1 MITINLKNRCSS
13 KKSLAL
19 FMQTNITHL
28 KELEQ
33 TRTGETYATAFN
45 SFMRFTNGED
55 VSLSEMDSDM
65 MVAYETYLKVN
76 GVSMNTISFYM
87 RILRA
92 VYNRAV
98 EQGITLQRYPFK
110 HVYTGV
116 CKTIK
121 RALPLSVIKQIRLLE
136 LPPNST
142 LDYVR
147 DMFLFS
153 FYTRGMSFVDMAYLH
168 KEDLSEGILSYK
180 RKKTGQLLHIRWER
194 CMENIVKKYSWNHTV
209 YLLPILKD
217 NGVDER
223 RQYKKCHH
231 SHESQVEGY
240 RQDGGTNP
248 SVDNALRTP
257 FIGQCGKT

>member
-98 EQGITLQRYPFK
+98 EQGITLQRYQARSSPQCDK
-110 HVYTGV
+110 ADKIVGIAS
-116 CKTIK
+116 K
-121 RALPLSVIKQIRLLE
+121 
-136 LPPNST
+136 
-142 LDYVR
+142 
-147 DMFLFS
+147 
-153 FYTRGMSFVDMAYLH
+153 FYLGLCA
-168 KEDLSEGILSYK
+168 
-180 RKKTGQLLHIRWER
+180 
-194 CMENIVKKYSWNHTV
+194 
-209 YLLPILKD
+209 
-217 NGVDER
+217 
-223 RQYKKCHH
+223 
-231 SHESQVEGY
+231 
-240 RQDGGTNP
+240 
-248 SVDNALRTP
+248 
-257 FIGQCGKT
+257 

>member
-1 MITINLKNRCSS
+1 
-13 KKSLAL
+13 
-19 FMQTNITHL
+19 MQTNITHL

-121 RALPLSVIKQIRLLE
+121 RALPLSVIK
-136 LPPNST
+136 
-142 LDYVR
+142 
-147 DMFLFS
+147 
-153 FYTRGMSFVDMAYLH
+153 
-168 KEDLSEGILSYK
+168 
-180 RKKTGQLLHIRWER
+180 
-194 CMENIVKKYSWNHTV
+194 
-209 YLLPILKD
+209 
-217 NGVDER
+217 
-223 RQYKKCHH
+223 
-231 SHESQVEGY
+231 
-240 RQDGGTNP
+240 
-248 SVDNALRTP
+248 
-257 FIGQCGKT
+257 

>member
-142 LDYVR
+142 LDYVKGGKTKC
-147 DMFLFS
+147 D
-153 FYTRGMSFVDMAYLH
+153 
-168 KEDLSEGILSYK
+168 KLSYS
-180 RKKTGQLLHIRWER
+180 T
-194 CMENIVKKYSWNHTV
+194 
-209 YLLPILKD
+209 
-217 NGVDER
+217 
-223 RQYKKCHH
+223 
-231 SHESQVEGY
+231 
-240 RQDGGTNP
+240 
-248 SVDNALRTP
+248 
-257 FIGQCGKT
+257 

>member
-223 RQYKKCHH
+223 RQYKNAITLMNRRLKDI
-231 SHESQVEGY
+231 G
-240 RQDGGTNP
+240 RGGTNP
-248 SVDNALRTP
+248 SVDNALRAP
-257 FIGQCGKT
+257 FMGQCGKT

>member
-87 RILRA
+87 RNFGLYTTVPWSKELLCNAILLSTSIQEC
-92 VYNRAV
+92 VK
-98 EQGITLQRYPFK
+98 LSS
-110 HVYTGV
+110 
-116 CKTIK
+116 
-121 RALPLSVIKQIRLLE
+121 AL
-136 LPPNST
+136 
-142 LDYVR
+142 
-147 DMFLFS
+147 F
-153 FYTRGMSFVDMAYLH
+153 
-168 KEDLSEGILSYK
+168 
-180 RKKTGQLLHIRWER
+180 
-194 CMENIVKKYSWNHTV
+194 
-209 YLLPILKD
+209 
-217 NGVDER
+217 
-223 RQYKKCHH
+223 
-231 SHESQVEGY
+231 
-240 RQDGGTNP
+240 P
-248 SVDNALRTP
+248 SV
-257 FIGQCGKT
+257 

>member
-168 KEDLSEGILSYK
+168 KCIKKICRRVFYRIKGRKRGSYSISGGRDAWKIL
-180 RKKTGQLLHIRWER
+180 
-194 CMENIVKKYSWNHTV
+194 
-209 YLLPILKD
+209 
-217 NGVDER
+217 
-223 RQYKKCHH
+223 
-231 SHESQVEGY
+231 
-240 RQDGGTNP
+240 
-248 SVDNALRTP
+248 
-257 FIGQCGKT
+257 

>member
-87 RILRA
+87 RIL
-92 VYNRAV
+92 
-98 EQGITLQRYPFK
+98 GL
-110 HVYTGV
+110 YTTV
-116 CKTIK
+116 PWSKELLCNAILLSTSIQECVKLSS
-121 RALPLSVIKQIRLLE
+121 AL
-136 LPPNST
+136 
-142 LDYVR
+142 
-147 DMFLFS
+147 F
-153 FYTRGMSFVDMAYLH
+153 
-168 KEDLSEGILSYK
+168 
-180 RKKTGQLLHIRWER
+180 
-194 CMENIVKKYSWNHTV
+194 
-209 YLLPILKD
+209 
-217 NGVDER
+217 
-223 RQYKKCHH
+223 
-231 SHESQVEGY
+231 
-240 RQDGGTNP
+240 P
-248 SVDNALRTP
+248 SV
-257 FIGQCGKT
+257 

>member
-92 VYNRAV
+92 
-98 EQGITLQRYPFK
+98 
-110 HVYTGV
+110 YTTV
-116 CKTIK
+116 PWSKELLCNAILLSTSIQECVKLSS
-121 RALPLSVIKQIRLLE
+121 AL
-136 LPPNST
+136 
-142 LDYVR
+142 
-147 DMFLFS
+147 F
-153 FYTRGMSFVDMAYLH
+153 
-168 KEDLSEGILSYK
+168 
-180 RKKTGQLLHIRWER
+180 
-194 CMENIVKKYSWNHTV
+194 
-209 YLLPILKD
+209 
-217 NGVDER
+217 
-223 RQYKKCHH
+223 
-231 SHESQVEGY
+231 
-240 RQDGGTNP
+240 P
-248 SVDNALRTP
+248 SV
-257 FIGQCGKT
+257 

>member
-92 VYNRAV
+92 VTTVPWSKELLYNAILLSTSIQECV
-98 EQGITLQRYPFK
+98 KLSS
-110 HVYTGV
+110 
-116 CKTIK
+116 
-121 RALPLSVIKQIRLLE
+121 AL
-136 LPPNST
+136 
-142 LDYVR
+142 
-147 DMFLFS
+147 F
-153 FYTRGMSFVDMAYLH
+153 
-168 KEDLSEGILSYK
+168 
-180 RKKTGQLLHIRWER
+180 
-194 CMENIVKKYSWNHTV
+194 
-209 YLLPILKD
+209 
-217 NGVDER
+217 
-223 RQYKKCHH
+223 
-231 SHESQVEGY
+231 
-240 RQDGGTNP
+240 P
-248 SVDNALRTP
+248 SV
-257 FIGQCGKT
+257 

>member
-92 VYNRAV
+92 VYNRAWSKELLCNAILLSTSIQECV
-98 EQGITLQRYPFK
+98 KLSS
-110 HVYTGV
+110 
-116 CKTIK
+116 
-121 RALPLSVIKQIRLLE
+121 AL
-136 LPPNST
+136 
-142 LDYVR
+142 
-147 DMFLFS
+147 F
-153 FYTRGMSFVDMAYLH
+153 
-168 KEDLSEGILSYK
+168 
-180 RKKTGQLLHIRWER
+180 
-194 CMENIVKKYSWNHTV
+194 
-209 YLLPILKD
+209 
-217 NGVDER
+217 
-223 RQYKKCHH
+223 
-231 SHESQVEGY
+231 
-240 RQDGGTNP
+240 P
-248 SVDNALRTP
+248 SV
-257 FIGQCGKT
+257 